1 MMGEGRG
8 AESMGTGRDHSHMI
22 SMVDMEIG
30 VPYKQMIVLI
40 NREVWQGRG
49 GNFADI
55 AHELSVGRDVVIPL
69 HNLHF
74 KQNIRHSTDKL
85 SRKRIPAKMKVCQYF
100 PWGLLPCFLSV
111 SSQFQIVPL
120 LRDSKW

>member
-1 MMGEGRG
+1 MM
-8 AESMGTGRDHSHMI
+8 STMGG
-22 SMVDMEIG
+22 EIG
-30 VPYKQMIVLI
+30 VHYKQMTVLI

-55 AHELSVGRDVVIPL
+55 THELSVGRDVIIPL

-74 KQNIRHSTDKL
+74 KQNIRHPTDKL
-85 SRKRIPAKMKVCQYF
+85 SRKRITAKMKVCQYF

-111 SSQFQIVPL
+111 TSQFQIVSL
-120 LRDSKW
+120 LRDYKW